1 MHFGQGHQ
9 RACLGASAL
18 PHRRAR
24 CRRPDSQIF
33 SDLRRQ
39 VSRGGRKR
47 PEAAV
52 GGTRTS
58 SWMLTTN
65 AGKSAPG
72 LLSAAAAKLCCTYM
86 GSSSATYTVMQPGQ
100 NPLVPPPLPAQHP
113 PVRPLA
119 ARLGSLLARVARHGR
134 ARARHP
140 TGAATSAAGRSM
152 ASLAPPRCSP
162 PRGHT
167 YKPRTRPTIAHGRG
181 LADSR
186 PLRRAHMRPPQG
198 HGVGPESVKWRTAR
212 RRMRPAVRLV
222 AAETHGRCAGARC
235 AARARKTLLA
245 WCSEA
250 EPKTSLPAYSK

>member
-1 MHFGQGHQ
+1 MLFGQGHQ

-24 CRRPDSQIF
+24 CRRPDSQIL

-86 GSSSATYTVMQPGQ
+86 GSSSATYAVMQPGQ
-100 NPLVPPPLPAQHP
+100 NPLVPPPLPGTTPARP
-113 PVRPLA
+113 PTGRPPGL
-119 ARLGSLLARVARHGR
+119 VARPRRTPWPCAGPAPDGRSHECCRQVHGQPCAAPVQPPSAGTPTSR
-134 ARARHP
+134 GRGQRLH
-140 TGAATSAAGRSM
+140 TGAGWLTVV
-152 ASLAPPRCSP
+152 
-162 PRGHT
+162 H
-167 YKPRTRPTIAHGRG
+167 
-181 LADSR
+181 
-186 PLRRAHMRPPQG
+186 
-198 HGVGPESVKWRTAR
+198 
-212 RRMRPAVRLV
+212 
-222 AAETHGRCAGARC
+222 
-235 AARARKTLLA
+235 
-245 WCSEA
+245 
-250 EPKTSLPAYSK
+250 

>member
-1 MHFGQGHQ
+1 MLFGQGHQ

-86 GSSSATYTVMQPGQ
+86 GSSSATYTVMQPGH
-100 NPLVPPPLPAQHP
+100 NTRPSAHWPPAW
-113 PVRPLA
+113 A
-119 ARLGSLLARVARHGR
+119 
-134 ARARHP
+134 
-140 TGAATSAAGRSM
+140 
-152 ASLAPPRCSP
+152 RCSP
-162 PRGHT
+162 ASHAMAVRGPGTRRAQPRVLQAGPWPALRRPGAAPLSGHT

-198 HGVGPESVKWRTAR
+198 HEVGPESVKWRTAR

-250 EPKTSLPAYSK
+250 EPKTSLPAYDSK